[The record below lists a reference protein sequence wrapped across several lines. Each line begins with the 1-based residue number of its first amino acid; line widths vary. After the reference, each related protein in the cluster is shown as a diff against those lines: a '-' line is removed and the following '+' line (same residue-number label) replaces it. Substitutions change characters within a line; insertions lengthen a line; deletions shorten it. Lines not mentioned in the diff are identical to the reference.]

1 MGYLPRRLLMLRHSL
16 VLAAL
21 LVLTRPGEGSD
32 KPSLKPWV
40 SIVCGASLCMAPLA
54 VRADM
59 LLFPLPAPL
68 KNNIALVRAGESFA
82 DARHEVE
89 TNPVKKLRQDNAL
102 TSEGREQA
110 RRAAAELLKA
120 DFSPTFIR
128 VSNTERA
135 YETAAIIAREVGLG
149 QNRIVPEFFFLDAR
163 GVGAYEG
170 KDDRVWEEIHANDER
185 LGVKYRPPATNDGT
199 PSESVSDVLVRGN
212 QLVSTIESMYSGENV
227 LIVSPDSDNLSVLQ
241 AALSSEDPD
250 ETLLHHAQFAF
261 KNGEVR
267 FLHPVVKER
276 QLLVTGQTQSE
287 ADKSTR
293 KYRALRLT
301 GASRSVSRQPRT
313 WRDLWHLS
321 VDSDS

>member
-1 MGYLPRRLLMLRHSL
+1 M
-16 VLAAL
+16 VLAL
-21 LVLTRPGEGSD
+21 L
-32 KPSLKPWV
+32 PSLCRSAPAVGRPLIRPLV
-40 SIVCGASLCMAPLA
+40 SALCGATLCLSPLTA
-54 VRADM
+54 SADM
-59 LLFPLPAPL
+59 LLFPLPTPL

-82 DARHEVE
+82 DARHEIE

-102 TSEGREQA
+102 TPEGREQA
-110 RRAAAELLKA
+110 RRAAAELVKA

-135 YETAAIIAREVGLG
+135 YETAAIIAKEVGLG

-163 GVGAYEG
+163 GAGAYEG
-170 KDDRVWEEIHANDER
+170 KNDRAWEEIHANDER

-227 LIVSPDSDNLSVLQ
+227 LIVSPDSDNLSVLE

-267 FLHPVVKER
+267 FLRPVVKARE
-276 QLLVTGQTQSE
+276 LLVTGQTQSE
-287 ADKSTR
+287 ADRSTR
-293 KYRALRLT
+293 KYRALRLA
-301 GASRSVSRQPRT
+301 GASRSVSKQPRS